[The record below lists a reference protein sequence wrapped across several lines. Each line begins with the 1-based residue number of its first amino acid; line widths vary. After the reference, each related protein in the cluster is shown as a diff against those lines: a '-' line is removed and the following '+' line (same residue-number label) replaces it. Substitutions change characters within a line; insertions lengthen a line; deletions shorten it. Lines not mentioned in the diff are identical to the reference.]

1 MKLHKVDDE
10 NKPLKGIEFTL
21 YKDADLKHK
30 VKSGT
35 TDVDGNLT
43 FDNLEFGDYY
53 LAETKGDADHSIK
66 FKTKKISINSTV
78 PNVEFT
84 EKGSIVNDKKN
95 IDSATILKAE
105 NNNQVDATWNTMED
119 EK

>member
-21 YKDADLKHK
+21 YKDAD
-30 VKSGT
+30 
-35 TDVDGNLT
+35 GNLT
-43 FDNLEFGDYY
+43 FDNLEFGDYH

-78 PNVEFT
+78 SNVEFT

-95 IDSATILKAE
+95 IDIATILKAE

-119 EK
+119 KK